1 MLSRINP
8 HEIIAAHFRS
18 MYRHDTGQ
26 MDIGEVCLHITVPLV
41 LAFVAAYC
49 TEALTSEVVGIIV
62 SAASI
67 VAGLMLNLLVLVY
80 TLAYNTKNSGKPIS
94 KPTEFK
100 RLTDE
105 LLATIS
111 YSILVCIALVAT
123 AFLAL
128 AKSSPISEFG
138 KFVTVYLGVSAMLCL
153 LMVLKRCH
161 ILVAFELN
169 QD

>member
-1 MLSRINP
+1 MLSKINP
-8 HEIIAAHFRS
+8 YEIIASHYRS
-18 MYRHDTGQ
+18 MYRHDTGKI
-26 MDIGEVCLHITVPLV
+26 DIIEVGLHFSIPLS
-41 LAFVAAYC
+41 LAIVAAYC

-94 KPTEFK
+94 KPGEFK
-100 RLTDE
+100 TLTDE

-111 YSILVCIALVAT
+111 YSILICIGLVAT

-128 AKSSPISEFG
+128 AKNLPIAEVG
-138 KFVTVYLGVSAMLCL
+138 KFVTIFLGASAMLCL

-169 QD
+169 QC

>member
-1 MLSRINP
+1 MLSKIDPR
-8 HEIIAAHFRS
+8 EIISSHFRS
-18 MYRHDTGQ
+18 MYRHDTGKV
-26 MDIGEVCLHITVPLV
+26 DASEVSLHIAVPL
-41 LAFVAAYC
+41 AFSILSAFFI
-49 TEALTSEVVGIIV
+49 ESLSGDVVGIIV

-67 VAGLMLNLLVLVY
+67 VAGLMLNLMVLVY

-100 RLTDE
+100 NLTDE

-111 YSILVCIALVAT
+111 YSILICIMLVAT

-128 AKSSPISEFG
+128 APNSLVAEVG
-138 KFVTVYLGVSAMLCL
+138 KFIATYLGASALLCL

-169 QD
+169 QP

>member
-1 MLSRINP
+1 MLSKINP
-8 HEIIAAHFRS
+8 YEIIASHYRS
-18 MYRHDTGQ
+18 MYRHDTGKI
-26 MDIGEVCLHITVPLV
+26 DIIEIGLHLSIPLS
-41 LAFVAAYC
+41 LAIVAVYC
-49 TEALTSEVVGIIV
+49 TDALTGEVVGIIV

-80 TLAYNTKNSGKPIS
+80 TLVYNTRNSGKPIS
-94 KPTEFK
+94 KPGEFK
-100 RLTDE
+100 ALTDE

-111 YSILVCIALVAT
+111 YSILVCIILVAT

-128 AKSSPISEFG
+128 AESLPLAELG
-138 KFVTVYLGVSAMLCL
+138 KFVTIFLGASAMLCL

-169 QD
+169 QE

>member
-1 MLSRINP
+1 MFSKINP
-8 HEIIAAHFRS
+8 YEIIAAHFRS
-18 MYRHDTGQ
+18 MYRHDTGGL
-26 MDIGEVCLHITVPLV
+26 DVAELIIHIGMPFFMAIVVV
-41 LAFVAAYC
+41 YC
-49 TEALTSEVVGIIV
+49 TAPLKSEVVGIVV
-62 SAASI
+62 SAAAI

-94 KPTEFK
+94 NPQEFK

-111 YSILVCIALVAT
+111 YSILICIALVAM
-123 AFLAL
+123 AFVAL
-128 AKSSPISEFG
+128 ADDSLISSIG
-138 KFVTVYLGVSAMLCL
+138 KFATVYLGISAMLCL

-169 QD
+169 QS